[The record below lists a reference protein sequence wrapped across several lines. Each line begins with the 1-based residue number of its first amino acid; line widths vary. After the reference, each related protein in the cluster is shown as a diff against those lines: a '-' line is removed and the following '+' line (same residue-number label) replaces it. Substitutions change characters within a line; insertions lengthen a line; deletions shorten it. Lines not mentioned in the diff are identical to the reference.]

1 MDDVR
6 SDYGSKLA
14 NSCNPWPLMC
24 SPLVRVTA
32 RMRKRPASNLRRAP
46 TVLAVGNPRVN
57 SFGTWCAKVAFA
69 GERMTSTNRTLP
81 AYINHVARSAAGGC
95 PVVLAHGSRAISE
108 DDPTVTRQRPQS
120 EIRFMEDLHCLLPG
134 PLPTERI
141 LGRTLAIGMCLG
153 CTAVRKEYRKHLIFG
168 VI

>member
-1 MDDVR
+1 MDYVR

-14 NSCNPWPLMC
+14 NSCNPSRINVF
-24 SPLVRVTA
+24 SPRPGRCPNA
-32 RMRKRPASNLRRAP
+32 ESARPAICAERRLCSQWA
-46 TVLAVGNPRVN
+46 TRASIASARGARSLCWGVDDLDQ
-57 SFGTWCAKVAFA
+57 SYLT
-69 GERMTSTNRTLP
+69 

-134 PLPTERI
+134 PLPTLRI